1 MVVAS
6 FRGGEECH
14 PLLRPIDQ
22 PNAVLPGA
30 IDTDIMEGV
39 VENGRE
45 MLASFGP
52 AHPIGR
58 ISRPEEVAEAVA
70 FLVSDAS
77 SFITGALI
85 AVDGGWTAQ

>member
-1 MVVAS
+1 M
-6 FRGGEECH
+6 
-14 PLLRPIDQ
+14 
-22 PNAVLPGA
+22 

-58 ISRPEEVAEAVA
+58 IGRPEEVAETVA

-77 SFITGALI
+77 SFITGALLP
-85 AVDGGWTAQ
+85 VDGGWTAQ